1 MKKIFCLIMII
12 CILVFTGC
20 TSTSCSKTIS
30 VQEQNENNTSMFVIV
45 EEVDYWYKVVYH
57 KVTKVMYVISAGA
70 YNHGTFTLLVNPD
83 GSPMIY
89 KEE

>member
-1 MKKIFCLIMII
+1 MAKRFCLIMII
-12 CILVFTGC
+12 CILVCTGC
-20 TSTSCSKTIS
+20 SNYSKTVS
-30 VQEQNENNTSMFVIV
+30 VQEQNENDTSMFVTV
-45 EEVDYWYKVVYH
+45 EEVNYWYKVVYH
-57 KVTKVMYVISAGA
+57 KDTKVMYVISAGA